1 MVGLQSFDQ
10 GGFQEKISVYIY
22 TFGTHAQALTNR
34 EIEHQKDQ
42 ESGGMRGWRE
52 EGKKEEGGPVGTLET
67 EETGGEEEDEEAAED
82 RKVRS

>member
-1 MVGLQSFDQ
+1 MTRAVS
-10 GGFQEKISVYIY
+10 KKKNVYMR
-22 TFGTHAQALTNR
+22 FGTHAQALTNM

-42 ESGGMRGWRE
+42 ESEGMRGWRE

-67 EETGGEEEDEEAAED
+67 EETGGEEED